1 MWPHSLM
8 RRLFSER
15 MLLCSVSHASSFVRM
30 NIDKSLNTTWFRIL
44 CCSGKR
50 LQVLVI
56 SFIRIVSDS
65 RMALSH
71 PLKAL
76 VRSCSDT
83 HTHTRTLSRARRVAC
98 CATHA
103 TCQLP
108 SYACSQKV
116 HVCGA
121 SCLSVNVFL
130 WEGRRSFPCFSNF
143 GRAGLSPT
151 VLRAIT
157 WRSCVENR
165 GNVEPCSGRG
175 WQMPQSPRG

>member
-50 LQVLVI
+50 LQVLMI

-83 HTHTRTLSRARRVAC
+83 HTHT
-98 CATHA
+98 HA
-103 TCQLP
+103 H
-108 SYACSQKV
+108 S
-116 HVCGA
+116 HV
-121 SCLSVNVFL
+121 LV
-130 WEGRRSFPCFSNF
+130 
-143 GRAGLSPT
+143 
-151 VLRAIT
+151 VLRVVRHMQHVSSLRMLVAK
-157 WRSCVENR
+157 RFMCAVLH
-165 GNVEPCSGRG
+165 V
-175 WQMPQSPRG
+175 